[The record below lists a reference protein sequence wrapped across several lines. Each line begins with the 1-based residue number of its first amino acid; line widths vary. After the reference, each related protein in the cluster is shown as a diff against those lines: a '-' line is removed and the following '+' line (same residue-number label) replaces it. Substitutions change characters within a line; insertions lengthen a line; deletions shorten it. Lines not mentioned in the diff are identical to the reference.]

1 MAPTH
6 FSGSP
11 RIGLALDAFIK
22 LTRAASSLEMV
33 AYSPENLEGLTPSQ
47 FCVLEALYHLGALS
61 QGELSKKV
69 SRSTGNMTLVL
80 DNLEKHGLAHRQ
92 RESDDRRRVTIHL
105 TPQGELLIRR
115 IFPQVAAAIT
125 DQMSTLSP
133 EQQELLG
140 SLCKKL
146 GRPAESE

>member
-1 MAPTH
+1 MPTH

-11 RIGLALDAFIK
+11 RIGQALDAFIK
-22 LTRAASSLEMV
+22 LTRAAASIESL
-33 AYSPENLEGLTPSQ
+33 AFSPENLGGLTPSQ

-80 DNLEKHGLAHRQ
+80 DNLEKHGLARRQ
-92 RESDDRRRVTIHL
+92 RESEDRRRVTIHL

-115 IFPQVAAAIT
+115 IFPQVAAAIA
-125 DQMSTLSP
+125 DQMSALDP
-133 EQQELLG
+133 EQQEQLG
-140 SLCKKL
+140 NLCRMLGKTAKL
-146 GRPAESE
+146 G